1 MEVPMFEAI
10 GISEWVAASI
20 TVWLAAQ
27 LPLGMLVGFYLRRAT
42 ALSAVDASE
51 PMPVVIAQ
59 RKPGWQV
66 LLQGRVLPAHR
77 AL

>member
-1 MEVPMFEAI
+1 MEVVPMFGSI

-20 TVWLAAQ
+20 TLWLAAQ

-42 ALSAVDASE
+42 ALSAEAVPAY
-51 PMPVVIAQ
+51 AQ
-59 RKPGWQV
+59 RNRGWQTV
-66 LLQGRVLPAHR
+66 LNGRGLPTAHR

>member
-1 MEVPMFEAI
+1 MFGSI

-20 TVWLAAQ
+20 TLWLAAQ

-42 ALSAVDASE
+42 VLNAEAVPAY
-51 PMPVVIAQ
+51 AQ
-59 RKPGWQV
+59 RNRGWQAV
-66 LLQGRVLPAHR
+66 LNGRGLPTAHR